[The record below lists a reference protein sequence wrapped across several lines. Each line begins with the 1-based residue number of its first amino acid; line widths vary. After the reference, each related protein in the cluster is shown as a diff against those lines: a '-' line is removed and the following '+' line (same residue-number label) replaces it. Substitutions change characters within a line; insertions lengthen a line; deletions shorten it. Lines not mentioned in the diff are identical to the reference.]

1 MCLVDCAVMIDEEM
15 FIVNLPNSN
24 RITSPSF
31 ADAVVDFNVDD
42 VDDDGDRWGIFPA
55 EATVDNR
62 LNITSTNTDFIL

>member
-1 MCLVDCAVMIDEEM
+1 MIDEEM

-31 ADAVVDFNVDD
+31 ADAVVDFNVD

>member
-31 ADAVVDFNVDD
+31 ADAVVDFNVDA
-42 VDDDGDRWGIFPA
+42 DDDGDRWGIFPA

>member
-1 MCLVDCAVMIDEEM
+1 MCLVDCVVLIDEEM

-42 VDDDGDRWGIFPA
+42 RWGIFPA